1 MIYKFL
7 IIGMLASMPLTA
19 QAETEVSAKPLTQL
33 AENKLIIYGLPTS
46 PFVFK
51 VLVALAEKNIDFTLS
66 PTLPEKAAKAKG
78 QTPSLEFLAAS
89 PLGKIPALR
98 QGNFSIAESS
108 VIVAYLDRK
117 YPEHPLYPS
126 QPEEFAKVLWFQQYG
141 DEVIASVVHHKIL
154 FEKIVKPKLFGQ
166 TTNQAVLDEAVN
178 NELPK
183 ILSYLENELKGK
195 KWIAGNQFT
204 AADIAIGNHFVSL
217 KQCDIE
223 ITADKWPNLARYTKD
238 LFARPSFKR
247 NMS

>member
-1 MIYKFL
+1 MIYKSL

-19 QAETEVSAKPLTQL
+19 QAETEMKAKPLTQL

-78 QTPSLEFLAAS
+78 QTPSLEFMAAS

-126 QPEEFAKVLWFQQYG
+126 QPEELAKVLWFQQYG
-141 DEVIASVVHHKIL
+141 DEIIAGVVHHKIL

-166 TTNQAVLDEAVN
+166 PTNQAVLDEAVN
-178 NELPK
+178 DELPK

-195 KWIAGNQFT
+195 KWITGNQFT
-204 AADIAIGNHFVSL
+204 AADMAIGNHFVSL
-217 KQCDIE
+217 KQCGIE

-238 LFARPSFKR
+238 LFARPSFKK